1 MKRTARS
8 GLALVTLLTIARAPA
23 VEPSGAPANSSPRPR
38 VAVPVPPRIVNGRA
52 PLDSVVTADAFLPA
66 VHING
71 ATGVFRTDV
80 WIFNPDPTSHA
91 TVDLYYTEADTDG
104 TSSPGLEITPDLA
117 PRESVTLSD
126 IVARTFGRTSS
137 YGLLH
142 VAASRSG
149 SPSTS
154 QPVVVTSNTY
164 NVAGAVAG
172 TYGAFS
178 PGQALRNAL
187 GFDNSIFGEL
197 YVTGL
202 VNDATHRTN
211 AVVMNP
217 TAIPLEAGVQLVDS
231 VGNPYKTVVVE
242 VPPYSLH
249 QLNDVFNQD
258 FASASPPS
266 GGPWRL
272 DVFVNVPN
280 GAKVLCYATVTD
292 LRTGDPYLLPGQA
305 AQP

>member
-1 MKRTARS
+1 MKNHARLAALVVGTLFAAARS
-8 GLALVTLLTIARAPA
+8 GA
-23 VEPSGAPANSSPRPR
+23 VEPSSESPSPRPR
-38 VAVPVPPRIVNGRA
+38 ATVPAPARGAAGRA
-52 PLDSVVTADAFLPA
+52 ALDSIVSAESFLPA

-71 ATGVFRTDV
+71 ASGVYRTDV
-80 WIFNPDPTSHA
+80 WIFNPDPAFAA
-91 TVDLYYTEADTDG
+91 TVNLTYTEADTDG
-104 TSSPGLEITPDLA
+104 TSSPGIVITPDLA

-126 IVARTFGRTSS
+126 IVSQYFGRASS
-137 YGLLH
+137 YGLLQ
-142 VAASRSG
+142 VSASRSG
-149 SPSTS
+149 SPAVG
-154 QPVVVTSNTY
+154 QPVIVTSNTY

-172 TYGAFS
+172 TYGEFS

-187 GFDNSIFGEL
+187 GFDNTVYGEL

-202 VNDATHRTN
+202 VNDANHRTN

-231 VGNPYKTVVVE
+231 VGNVYKTVVVT

-249 QLNDVFNQD
+249 QMNDVFNQD
-258 FASASPPS
+258 FASSSPPQ

-272 DVFVNVPN
+272 NVYVNLSN
-280 GAKVLCYATVTD
+280 GSKALCYATLTD